1 MCRVTG
7 ALITLAV
14 VVTSSLAVFAA
25 APGKQVEQ
33 GPIPSQIVTAK
44 RVFISNAGGDDPGMP
59 DPLFSGGQDR
69 SYNQFY
75 SAMKSAGQYELVG
88 SPAEADLL
96 FEIRF
101 MVVPD
106 RRPTGFW
113 GPNGTGDVYDAL
125 FRLEIRDP
133 KTNALLWA
141 FNEHMEWA
149 ILKGNRDRNFDQ
161 ASARI
166 VSDVVAL
173 AGRAAAAASAEAQP
187 KP

>member
-1 MCRVTG
+1 MSRQTG
-7 ALITLAV
+7 
-14 VVTSSLAVFAA
+14 SLFVIAVFLNSLLAGFAMAQAKQIDA
-25 APGKQVEQ
+25 AP
-33 GPIPSQIVTAK
+33 IPTQIIAAK
-44 RVFISNAGGDDPGMP
+44 RVFIANGGGDDPGMP
-59 DPLFSGGQDR
+59 DPLFSGGADR
-69 SYNQFY
+69 AYNQFY
-75 SAMKSAGQYELVG
+75 EVLKTAGRYDLVG

-96 FEIRF
+96 FEIHF

-113 GPNGTGDVYDAL
+113 GSNGSGDTYDAL

-149 ILKGNRDRNFDQ
+149 LLKANRNRNFDQ

-166 VSDVVAL
+166 AADVLAL
-173 AGRAAAAASAEAQP
+173 SPRAAGADAQA